1 MDAGRSISREAGCR
15 PLALPRQTFWL
26 SIAMAGTP
34 IRQTGRGLTTAP
46 CQNHSKLSSAVGS
59 PYRRPP
65 PRRLLRFSVY
75 FISESLLSEACMKC
89 LSRSSKVSGSLG

>member
-1 MDAGRSISREAGCR
+1 MWMQGCR
-15 PLALPRQTFWL
+15 PLALPRRTFRL
-26 SIAMAGTP
+26 SMAMAEVP
-34 IRQTGRGLTTAP
+34 IQQTGRGLTTAP
-46 CQNHSKLSSAVGS
+46 CHIHGEVPSGDRS

-89 LSRSSKVSGSLG
+89 LSRSSKVSGSLGCRLNPP